1 MAQTALDLI
10 TSAMRTLGILAGGE
24 SPSASEGEDALEILN
39 EMIDSWN
46 ADRLAI
52 YTTGSNDFPLIL
64 GQQSYTLGT
73 GGDFDIPRPARIDG
87 MSAILL
93 NDPNNPVEVPMAMF
107 TVEQWQNEVPVKIVT
122 GNFPQICYDTGD
134 FPLRVLNMWPI
145 PTLEQNS
152 VRIYGWQALAAQTLS
167 SDVNFPPGYAE
178 AFRYNL
184 AGRLAPMFGVTPTPV
199 VIALA
204 VQGLARVKTM
214 NAPDLSLRSDL
225 TPYPA
230 GYNYKADLFGIGW

>member
-1 MAQTALDLI
+1 MPQTALDLI
-10 TSAMRTLGILAGGE
+10 TTSLRTIGVLASGE
-24 SPSASEGEDALEILN
+24 APTASEGEDGLETLN

-52 YTTGSNDFPLIL
+52 YTTGSNDFPLVL
-64 GQQSYTLGT
+64 GKQSYTLGP
-73 GGDFDIPRPARIDG
+73 GGDFDMQRPARIDG

-107 TVEQWQNEVPVKIVT
+107 TVEQWQNEVPVKIVD

-152 VRIYGWQALAAQTLS
+152 VRIYGWQALAAQTLFS
-167 SDVNFPPGYAE
+167 EVTFPPGYAE
-178 AFRYNL
+178 AFKYNL
-184 AGRLAPMFGVTPTPV
+184 AGRLAAEFGVTLSPV
-199 VIALA
+199 VATLA
-204 VQGLARVKTM
+204 VQSLARIKTM

-225 TPYPA
+225 SPYPA
-230 GYNYKADLFGIGW
+230 GYNYKADLFGIAW

>member
-10 TSAMRTLGILAGGE
+10 TTALRTLGLLASGE
-24 SPSASEGEDALEILN
+24 APSASEGEDGLETLN

-46 ADRLAI
+46 AERQAI
-52 YTTGSNDFPLIL
+52 YTTSSNDYPLIL
-64 GQQSYTLGT
+64 GKQTYTLGP
-73 GGDFDIPRPARIDG
+73 GGDFDAPRPARIDA
-87 MSAILL
+87 MSSILL
-93 NDPNNPVEVPMAMF
+93 NDPNNPVEVPIAMF
-107 TVEQWQNEVPVKIVT
+107 TVEQWQTEVPVKIVT

-152 VRIYGWQALAAQTLS
+152 VRIYGWQALAAQTLFS
-167 SDVNFPPGYAE
+167 EVAFPPGYAE

-184 AGRLAPMFGVTPTPV
+184 AGRLAPEYGVTPSPLV
-199 VIALA
+199 VALA

-214 NAPDLSLRSDL
+214 NAPDLFLRSDL
-225 TPYPA
+225 SPYPA
-230 GYNYKADLFGIGW
+230 DYNYKADLFGIAW